1 MSAPGAGDWQ
11 RDVFRELGGVVAG
24 TEQSASPP
32 PAAAQPAPAPAAAQ
46 PAPAAPPLP
55 PPAPVSVPVVMP
67 EVRRTGQ
74 RARHGDPPARRV
86 VRALRKGL
94 SATAKDTETA
104 VRLARAVQQPIT
116 TGRQIAVTSIRGGAG
131 KSTVAALLSLT
142 FAHYRADPVLAIEAD
157 PSLGTLPRLFG
168 AGEVR
173 WTFEDLARILDPS
186 MRVTDVT
193 GYLLPFTGGGWLLPG
208 SQGAVGAQLDLDA
221 YRIVMT
227 SLRRWFGTT
236 VVDCETLPAEVARTA
251 MTTTQARVLV
261 APATAAGVATTR
273 TVLDWIG
280 GLHRSMLPTT
290 VVALAYTS
298 PGMGVDPRKAAE
310 YLGVGGAA
318 VLPLPYDR
326 ALAEG
331 GEIRTALLAQG
342 TREAALALA
351 AEVMDRAMSRGRGG
365 ARGGGT
371 AAGARP

>member
-1 MSAPGAGDWQ
+1 MSAPVPGDWQ
-11 RDVFRELGGVVAG
+11 RDVFQELGGVAAEAVPPGPEPPAVP
-24 TEQSASPP
+24 AP
-32 PAAAQPAPAPAAAQ
+32 PAADRPVAA
-46 PAPAAPPLP
+46 AAPPL
-55 PPAPVSVPVVMP
+55 PAPVSVPVVTP
-67 EVRRTGQ
+67 AVRRAGQ
-74 RARHGDPPARRV
+74 RARHGDPLGRRA
-86 VRALRKGL
+86 VRALRDGL
-94 SATAKDTETA
+94 SSTARDTEEAT
-104 VRLARAVQQPIT
+104 RLARSVQQPIT

-131 KSTVAALLSLT
+131 KSTVAALLGLT

-157 PSLGTLPRLFG
+157 PALGTLPRLLG
-168 AGEVR
+168 ASEVR
-173 WTFEDLARILDPS
+173 WTFHDLARILDPS

-193 GYLLPFTGGGWLLPG
+193 GYLLPYAGGGWLLPG
-208 SQGAVGAQLDLDA
+208 SQGAVGAQLDIDS

-251 MTTTQARVLV
+251 LTTTQARVLV

-290 VVALAYTS
+290 VVALAHTS
-298 PGMGVDPRKAAE
+298 PGMGVDARRAAE

-318 VLPLPYDR
+318 VVPLPYDR

-331 GEIRTALLAQG
+331 GQVRTELLGRA
-342 TREAALALA
+342 TRQAALGLA

-371 AAGARP
+371 AAGVGG